1 MPARTGEQFLTG
13 LVDGREI
20 WVGNEKIGSPIDH
33 PSLCGAAQALADVF
47 DLQHRQA
54 DDCLMPD
61 PETGEPINVS
71 HMIPRSREDLQRR
84 HRALETIS
92 EYSVGLMGRT
102 PDYMN
107 VTFAG
112 FAGRA
117 DEWAAHGNEAGS
129 ENLIRYQKRL
139 RREDLSLTH
148 TIIHSTIDSA
158 KGKLPVGFDPVQL
171 HKVGETEH
179 GIVVRG
185 SRVLATLA
193 PFADE
198 LAVYPGGPMP
208 DAADVH
214 ALSFCIPMNTPGL
227 TFICRDSVAVNSE
240 KFEHPLSSR
249 FDEQDAFVI
258 FDNVEV
264 PRERVFIDGNL
275 NVYNSVMRTT
285 WWPNIMQQTMIR
297 AHTKLEFS
305 WGLASSMAEAINAV
319 QPQVQQQLGEIAMFT
334 EFARAAIFA
343 AEQAAFEY
351 GNGMWA
357 CDARAL
363 GALRAALPTW
373 FPRVNEIIRQIGS
386 HNLLTTPS
394 RAALADPKLRPLIDL
409 YLAGVGVDAERRSR
423 LFRLAWDFA
432 GTALA
437 SRNEQYERFYLGS
450 VGRNLTSLQTFGDRT
465 RAKRLVDRFLNEEL
479 EPLVQDRDLKRPL
492 MEAAQQDANVV
503 GRSDRKQASQSGGN
517 R

>member
-1 MPARTGEQFLTG
+1 MAARTGAQFLSG
-13 LVDGREI
+13 LVDDREI
-20 WVGNEKIGSPIDH
+20 WVGRDKITSPVDH
-33 PSLCGAAQALADVF
+33 PSLRGAAQALAEVF
-47 DLQHRQA
+47 DLQHQQA
-54 DDCLMPD
+54 DTCLMPD
-61 PETGEPINVS
+61 PETGEAINVS
-71 HMIPRSREDLQRR
+71 HMIPHSREDLLRR
-84 HRALETIS
+84 HRGLECVA

-117 DEWAAHGNEAGS
+117 DEWSAHGNERGC
-129 ENLIRYQKRL
+129 ENLVRYQKKL
-139 RREDLSLTH
+139 RRQDLSLTH
-148 TIIHSTIDSA
+148 TIIHSTVDAS

-171 HKVGETEH
+171 HKVSDTEQ
-179 GIVVRG
+179 GILVSG

-208 DAADVH
+208 DAANAH
-214 ALSFCIPMNTPGL
+214 ALSFCIPMSTPGL
-227 TFICRDSVAVNSE
+227 KFICRDSVAGGLD
-240 KFEHPLSSR
+240 KFDHPFSSR

-258 FDNVEV
+258 FDRVEV

-275 NVYNSVMRTT
+275 NVYNTVMRST

-297 AHTKLEFS
+297 AQTKLEFA
-305 WGLASSMAEAINAV
+305 WGLASRMAEAINLA
-319 QPQVQQQLGEIAMFT
+319 QPQAQQQLGEIAMFA
-334 EFARAAIFA
+334 EFARTAIFA
-343 AEQAAFEY
+343 AEQGAREY

-357 CDARAL
+357 CDVRPL

-373 FPRVNEIIRQIGS
+373 FPRVNEIIRQLGS

-394 RAALADPKLRPLIDL
+394 RAALADPELRPLIDR
-409 YLAGVGVDAERRSR
+409 YLVGVGVDAEQRSR

-450 VGRNLTSLQTFGDRT
+450 VGRNLISLQTMGDRT
-465 RAKRLVDRFLNEEL
+465 RANQLVDRFLNEEL
-479 EPLVQDRDLKRPL
+479 ESMVPGDDLTGPL
-492 MEAAQQDANVV
+492 MEAAQ
-503 GRSDRKQASQSGGN
+503 
-517 R
+517 